1 LAAPQEGPNVAA
13 QEGPDNA
20 AIIRQVESP
29 RAIFAE
35 VSSPTD
41 PERSE
46 QVLLEL
52 LVSDVGA
59 VEEARVIS
67 GRAPFSTA
75 ALEAAP
81 RFRFTPAR
89 FRGRPV
95 AAKIRFLVR
104 FEPKEEVVPTTQ
116 TREAKKQPDPTKHAA
131 PSEPHSS
138 AKGVEVVV
146 VGIRPAY
153 TTGVVTRA
161 EAREVPGTFGD
172 PLRALESSP
181 GVTPIYSGV
190 PFFFVRG
197 APPGNIGIFLDGV
210 KVPLLYH
217 ALLGPSVIHPGL
229 IDHVTIYRGAPSAQ
243 FGRYAGAVINA
254 ETRTPLSRFGGE
266 GNIRLFDAGAL
277 IETPFAGGKGHA
289 LVGGRYSYT
298 ALAASLLTNANLAYW
313 DYQSRIDYAVGR
325 NGRVGVFAFGSYDRY
340 SAMEGADE
348 QWGGTQFHRIDTR
361 YDVTTARTQSRVA
374 VTVGHDKTD
383 SSSGA
388 LSSRLVGF
396 RTLTQHQLSP
406 IVMLD
411 FGSDLNI
418 DDYRL
423 SVDETTAEADDLK
436 ALFPPRTDL
445 TGGVFTQLNWQVAPW
460 ANIAPGIRADG
471 YRIDGRTEWSVDPRL
486 SVNFKPHRKLFTAYT
501 VGMMHQAP
509 NFVPQVPAAYVGTLE
524 GGLQRAIAA
533 SATIGTQL
541 PYDLT
546 LQVSGFRTA
555 FFNLL
560 DPIGRDNDLSLD
572 PNGLQ
577 HRERGSATG
586 LEFELRAPMTKR
598 LGGFIACTW
607 SRSDRNSGKRESLS
621 AYDRPIVLQGALGI
635 DLGRNYR
642 AGARVA
648 YYSGV
653 PGLELNEE
661 RERYFSGNRRSAPYF
676 RADLRLEKRW
686 PIRGRGYWALVAEML
701 NATMSREITSRKCSV
716 TLCKDEVSGPV
727 AIPSVGIEMYSY

>member
-1 LAAPQEGPNVAA
+1 M
-13 QEGPDNA
+13 
-20 AIIRQVESP
+20 RQPCFRKSSHLEPSQQRSRVPPSP
-29 RAIFAE
+29 IEANRYFSRI
-35 VSSPTD
+35 
-41 PERSE
+41 
-46 QVLLEL
+46 
-52 LVSDVGA
+52 LVSDSGG
-59 VEEARVIS
+59 VEEAKVVS
-67 GRAPFSTA
+67 GTPPFSTA

-89 FRGRPV
+89 FRGKAV

-104 FEPKEEVVPTTQ
+104 FEPKEILSPPTPPP
-116 TREAKKQPDPTKHAA
+116 EAKGTPKSPAPGTTRNAATKTQ
-131 PSEPHSS
+131 
-138 AKGVEVVV
+138 GVEVVV

-172 PLRALESSP
+172 PLRAIESSP

-217 ALLGPSVIHPGL
+217 ALLGPSVIHPAL
-229 IDHVTIYRGAPSAQ
+229 IDHVTIYRGAPTAQ

-254 ETRTPLSRFGGE
+254 ETRPPISRLGGE
-266 GNIRLFDAGAL
+266 GNIRIFDAGAL
-277 IETPFAGGKGHA
+277 IETPFAGGNGHA

-298 ALAASLLTNANLAYW
+298 ALAASLLTNTNLAYW
-313 DYQSRIDYAVGR
+313 DYQSRLDYAVGR
-325 NGRVGVFAFGSYDRY
+325 NGRLGVFAFGSYDRY

-361 YDVTTARTQSRVA
+361 YDVSTSRTQSRIA
-374 VTVGHDKTD
+374 VTVGRDKTD

-388 LSSRLVGF
+388 LSSRLLGF
-396 RTLTQHQLSP
+396 RSMTQHRLGRS
-406 IVMLD
+406 VSVD

-418 DDYRL
+418 EDYRL

-436 ALFPPRTDL
+436 ALFPARTDI
-445 TGGVFTQLNWQVAPW
+445 TGGAFTQLNWQATPW
-460 ANIAPGIRADG
+460 ASIAPGIRADG
-471 YRIDGRTEWSVDPRL
+471 YRINDRTEWSVDPRL
-486 SVNFKPHRKLFTAYT
+486 SATFKPHPRLFTAYT
-501 VGMMHQAP
+501 VGVMHQAP

-524 GGLQRAIAA
+524 GGLQRAVAA
-533 SATIGTQL
+533 STTIGTQL

-546 LQVSGFRTA
+546 LQVSGFHSA
-555 FFNLL
+555 IFNLL
-560 DPIGRDNDLSLD
+560 DPIGRDNDLTLD
-572 PNGLQ
+572 PNSLR
-577 HRERGSATG
+577 HRERGSAVG
-586 LEFELRAPMTKR
+586 LEFELRAPMTR
-598 LGGFIACTW
+598 RIGGFVACTW
-607 SRSDRNSGKRESLS
+607 SHSDRSSGNRESLS
-621 AYDRPIVLQGALGI
+621 AYDRPIVLQGALGF

-642 AGARVA
+642 AGARLA

-653 PGLELNEE
+653 PALELNES
-661 RERYFSGNRRSAPYF
+661 RERYFSGTRRSDPYF

-686 PIRGRGYWALVAEML
+686 PIRGRGYWAFVAEML

-716 TLCKDEVSGPV
+716 SFCKDEVSGPV
-727 AIPSVGIEMYSY
+727 AIPSIGVEMYSY